1 MKLVF
6 IDEAGSNIA
15 MTPILARAPRG
26 QRTQEAVPRNRG
38 TVTTMIAALRL
49 TGMEALMTIVGGTSG
64 PVFTAYVEHVLVPT
78 LRTGDIV
85 VIDNLAAHKVEAVR
99 LAIEAAGA
107 TLKFLPPYSP
117 DMMPIENA
125 WSKVKHLM
133 RAEKPRTRDALD
145 VAFVASAQRVTTS
158 DAAGWFSHCGYQ
170 AQPM

>member
-1 MKLVF
+1 
-6 IDEAGSNIA
+6 
-15 MTPILARAPRG
+15 
-26 QRTQEAVPRNRG
+26 
-38 TVTTMIAALRL
+38 MIAALRL
-49 TGMEALMTIVGGTSG
+49 TGMSALMTIIGGTSG

-78 LRTGDIV
+78 LKAGDVV
-85 VIDNLAAHKVEAVR
+85 VIDNLGAHKVDAVR
-99 LAIEAAGA
+99 NAITAAGA

-117 DMMPIENA
+117 DLMPSENG

-145 VAFVASAQRVTTS
+145 EAFVASAQRVTPS